1 MENNS
6 PKKANSSSWLVLTGL
21 ALIMVAIVAIIL
33 FFLNGQT
40 VITGEFEGR
49 KISETLTCESNNVA
63 YPIFAFNE
71 ADDKLL
77 KINTVFEDES
87 LSAIS
92 LMYKLDYSDQDTLSF
107 SEARNR
113 AAMNESFRNDGMK
126 PDSLDAKYGIMSDGM
141 QFSIYAK
148 SSDINEKTLKY
159 FMLDSTIK
167 TNQLSKEKLAKLY
180 SNAEL
185 NCMIK
190 TNKIKKEVDEE

>member
-6 PKKANSSSWLVLTGL
+6 PKKANLSSWLVLTGL
-21 ALIMVAIVAIIL
+21 MLIMVAIVATIL

-40 VITGEFEGR
+40 VITGEFESR
-49 KISETLTCESNNVA
+49 KVSETLVCKAKDVA

-77 KINTVFEDES
+77 KINTVFEDEN
-87 LSAIS
+87 LSSIS
-92 LMYKLDYSDQDTLSF
+92 LMYKLDYSDQDILSF

-148 SSDINEKTLKY
+148 GSNINEEILKY
-159 FMLDSTIK
+159 FMLDGVIGI
-167 TNQLSKEKLAKLY
+167 NQLTKEKLAELY
-180 SNAEL
+180 NNVGF
-185 NCMIK
+185 NCVIK
-190 TNKIKKEVDEE
+190 TNKIEEGDE

>member
-1 MENNS
+1 
-6 PKKANSSSWLVLTGL
+6 
-21 ALIMVAIVAIIL
+21 
-33 FFLNGQT
+33 
-40 VITGEFEGR
+40 
-49 KISETLTCESNNVA
+49 
-63 YPIFAFNE
+63 
-71 ADDKLL
+71 
-77 KINTVFEDES
+77 
-87 LSAIS
+87 
-92 LMYKLDYSDQDTLSF
+92 MYKLDYSDQDTLSF